1 MVLRSGDQIDQL
13 TELGL
18 ESDLSRTQTN
28 QLSPEARLGLTF
40 SPRTHIME
48 QLQQV
53 DVISLPPEMLLEEE
67 IDGTFEHER
76 VVDRNV
82 TDTGL

>member
-1 MVLRSGDQIDQL
+1 
-13 TELGL
+13 
-18 ESDLSRTQTN
+18 
-28 QLSPEARLGLTF
+28 
-40 SPRTHIME
+40 ME

-82 TDTGL
+82 TNTGL

>member
-1 MVLRSGDQIDQL
+1 
-13 TELGL
+13 
-18 ESDLSRTQTN
+18 
-28 QLSPEARLGLTF
+28 
-40 SPRTHIME
+40 ME

-53 DVISLPPEMLLEEE
+53 YVIRLPPEMLLEEE

-82 TDTGL
+82 ADTGLHRGGRKIVRKVVNTKLLGESKT